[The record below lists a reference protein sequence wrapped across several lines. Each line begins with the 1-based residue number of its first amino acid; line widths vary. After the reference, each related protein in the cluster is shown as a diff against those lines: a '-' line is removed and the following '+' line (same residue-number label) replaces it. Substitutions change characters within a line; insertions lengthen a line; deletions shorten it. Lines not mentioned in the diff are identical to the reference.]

1 MPNASCGATS
11 NAEPRVR
18 RSRPMSAGPM
28 RPGCYEDEMT
38 ERAAPFYC
46 PYCGDEDLRPFG
58 ERHGEWRGGGFRPVF
73 RLGYV
78 GVAAGWAA
86 GPAGAPPPVTW
97 ASAEG
102 PRSLRPGPAARQ

>member
-28 RPGCYEDEMT
+28 RPGCYEDGMT

-58 ERHGEWRGGGFRPVF
+58 ERHGEWRCGACRRVF

-78 GVAAGWAA
+78 GVAANWTSV
-86 GPAGAPPPVTW
+86 PEE
-97 ASAEG
+97 ASQ
-102 PRSLRPGPAARQ
+102 P